1 MLYIRGEEI
10 NKATL
15 AKKIDGSLLNPFTTR
30 EEIEELISMSLEY
43 NTNSICVNPNYL
55 DMVIEAVKNQ
65 KGSDVKSCVV
75 IDYPFG
81 TGALEDKVA
90 AAETAVRKG
99 VDIIDFVIDYG
110 ALKSGDREH
119 LLKEVKACVKA
130 AQGRETRFIIE
141 VCYLSDE
148 QIVEACET
156 VIEGGGDFVKT
167 STGRFGGPDMRVIDL
182 MVKTCAGRCK
192 LKIAGTGRFWTTA
205 IALTTLAAGFDI
217 IGTRSAKSIVDELPI
232 FESMVNNF
240 EVK

>member
-10 NKATL
+10 NKRTL
-15 AKKIDGSLLNPFTTR
+15 AKKIDGSLLNPFTTK
-30 EEIEELISMSLEY
+30 EEIENLISMSLEY
-43 NTNSICVNPNYL
+43 HTNSICVNPNYL
-55 DMVIEAVKNQ
+55 DMVIEAVK
-65 KGSDVKSCVV
+65 GTDVKSCVV

-81 TGALEDKVA
+81 TGALEDKVHQ
-90 AAETAVRKG
+90 AEVAVQKG

-119 LLKEVKACVKA
+119 LLKEVKACVAA

-141 VCYLSDE
+141 VCYLTDE
-148 QIVEACET
+148 EIVTACET

-232 FESMVNNF
+232 FESMVKNF
-240 EVK
+240 EVR

>member
-15 AKKIDGSLLNPFTTR
+15 AKKIDGSLLNPFTTK
-30 EEIEELISMSLEY
+30 EEIQGLIKMSLEY

-55 DMVIEAVKNQ
+55 DDVIEACKNQ
-65 KGSDVKSCVV
+65 KGTDVKSCVV

-81 TGALEDKVA
+81 TSTLEDKVA
-90 AAETAVRKG
+90 MAKDAVARG
-99 VDIIDFVIDYG
+99 VEIIDFVIDYG
-110 ALKSGDREH
+110 HLKSGDKDH
-119 LLKEVKACVKA
+119 LVKEVKACVEA

-141 VCYLSDE
+141 VCYLTEDE
-148 QIVEACET
+148 IVKACEA

-167 STGRFGGPDMRVIDL
+167 STGRFGGPDMRIIDL
-182 MVKTCAGRCK
+182 MVKTVAGRCK
-192 LKIAGTGRFWTTA
+192 LKIAGTGEFWRTS
-205 IALTTLAAGFDI
+205 IALNTLAAGFDI

-232 FESMVNNF
+232 FESIVKNF